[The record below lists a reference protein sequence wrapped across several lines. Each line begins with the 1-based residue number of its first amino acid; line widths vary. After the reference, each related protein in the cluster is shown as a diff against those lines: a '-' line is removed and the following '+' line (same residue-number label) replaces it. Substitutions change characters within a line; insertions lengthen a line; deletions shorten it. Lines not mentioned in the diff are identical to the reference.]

1 MSYLPQ
7 RQVQCP
13 ALGMNKVLVEPE
25 RGREGGSLLLGKM
38 GQGFI
43 ERLTFPV
50 GLQWM
55 VRTFTEKQTGLEVL
69 SNSDSVI
76 KSHGEWKRPQW

>member
-1 MSYLPQ
+1 M
-7 RQVQCP
+7 V
-13 ALGMNKVLVEPE
+13 GPE

-50 GLQWM
+50 GLPWM
-55 VRTFTEKQTGLEVL
+55 VGAFTEKQAWRAGEGMTG
-69 SNSDSVI
+69 I
-76 KSHGEWKRPQW
+76 KEEQRSWGA